1 MDGGRH
7 GGRHAW
13 KKRAFGELATGSA
26 GFDQPP
32 MSLCPASRDR
42 CMDYEAANAGISPVK
57 TRYYCRE
64 RYILVTNAVTGF
76 PSGMGESARQGRP
89 PVPEGW
95 LEDEVCT
102 DLEIF
107 EGATIR
113 VGWPPSGESPV
124 QPNGQR
130 KASMNKIKQT
140 VKTIGGFLKSLGNGL
155 KRGALAVAVAG
166 TVAFGALSAHA
177 QGGTTPDPTT
187 IYSSAQSDFNAAVGI
202 AIGAIGIG
210 AAVFFIRKGLKA
222 RM

>member
-1 MDGGRH
+1 
-7 GGRHAW
+7 
-13 KKRAFGELATGSA
+13 
-26 GFDQPP
+26 
-32 MSLCPASRDR
+32 
-42 CMDYEAANAGISPVK
+42 MDYEAANAGISPVK

-64 RYILVTNAVTGF
+64 RDILVTNAVTGF
-76 PSGMGESARQGRP
+76 PSGVGESARQGRP

-95 LEDEVCT
+95 LEEKLGTRTAKDVAR
-102 DLEIF
+102 DGEIF
-107 EGATIR
+107 GGATIR
-113 VGWPPSGESPV
+113 VGWPPSGASPV
-124 QPNGQR
+124 QPNGQ
-130 KASMNKIKQT
+130 KKVSMNKIKQT

-155 KRGALAVAVAG
+155 KRGALAMSVAG
-166 TVAFGALSAHA
+166 TVAFGALSVHA